1 MSAVDLLTWE
11 FQDGD
16 YDDDRDSSLGEDDS
30 SSTASLS
37 SSILEYR
44 TIHGRRYHSKSW
56 GDADY
61 WTPND
66 EIQANSMDLT
76 HHTLTL
82 LLNDKIYLAPIG
94 DDPRKVLDIGCGT
107 GKYLY
112 HFAPAAPVEV
122 LTNGWPNTGI
132 WAIDFADIFPKCEV
146 IGTDISPTQPSWVPG
161 NLRFEMDDFNQTPWT
176 FAPGTFDFVH
186 MRYLCGG
193 VLDWD
198 ALYAEA
204 FRAVRPGTGWVEAFE
219 PALRIRSDD
228 GSVCEGD
235 GSALAAWGPLF
246 EEGARRYGNN
256 GVPGSANSRPSRPMN
271 AVEDGTLERA
281 FRNAGFVDVVI
292 QTLKCPLTPN
302 SDDPHLCEVGLYA
315 QSTMEEGM
323 EGFLLYLFTQGL
335 GWTHEQV
342 ILYLSRVRKELRDR
356 RKSPYALVQIIY
368 GRRPENS

>member
-1 MSAVDLLTWE
+1 MSAMNLLTPE
-11 FQDGD
+11 LQEDE
-16 YDDDRDSSLGEDDS
+16 YEDDKDSSLGEDDS

-56 GDADY
+56 GDTDY

-82 LLNDKIYLAPIG
+82 LLHDRIFLAPIG
-94 DDPRKVLDIGCGT
+94 DDPRKVLEVGCG
-107 GKYLY
+107 
-112 HFAPAAPVEV
+112 
-122 LTNGWPNTGI
+122 TGI
-132 WAIDFADIFPKCEV
+132 WAIDFADAFPHCEV

-161 NLRFEMDDFNQTPWT
+161 NLRFEMDDFNLTPWT
-176 FAPGTFDFVH
+176 FQPASFDFVH
-186 MRYLCGG
+186 MRYLCGA
-193 VLDWD
+193 VLNWD
-198 ALYAEA
+198 AVYAEA
-204 FRAVRPGTGWVEAFE
+204 FRAVRPGTGWVETLE

-246 EEGARRYGNN
+246 EEGARRYENRN
-256 GVPGSANSRPSRPMN
+256 RVPGSANSGPSRPMN
-271 AVEDGTLERA
+271 VVEDGTMEGA
-281 FRNAGFVDVVI
+281 FRRAGFVDIVTHTI
-292 QTLKCPLTPN
+292 KCPLTPN
-302 SDDPHLCEVGLYA
+302 SNDPHLREVGLYA
-315 QSTMEEGM
+315 HATMEEGM

-356 RKSPYALVQIIY
+356 RKSPYSLVKVIY
-368 GRRPENS
+368 GRRPEGS

>member
-1 MSAVDLLTWE
+1 MSAMNLLTPE
-11 FQDGD
+11 LQEDE
-16 YDDDRDSSLGEDDS
+16 YEDDRDSSLGEDDS

-56 GDADY
+56 GDTDY

-76 HHTLTL
+76 HHTITL
-82 LLNDKIYLAPIG
+82 LLHDRIFLAPIG
-94 DDPRKVLDIGCGT
+94 NDPRKVLEVGCGT
-107 GKYLY
+107 G
-112 HFAPAAPVEV
+112 P
-122 LTNGWPNTGI
+122 GTGI
-132 WAIDFADIFPKCEV
+132 WAIDFADAYPRCEV

-161 NLRFEMDDFNQTPWT
+161 NLRFEMDDFNLTPWT
-176 FAPGTFDFVH
+176 FPPASFDFIH
-186 MRYLCGG
+186 MRYLCGA

-198 ALYAEA
+198 VAYAEA
-204 FRAVRPGTGWVEAFE
+204 FRAVRPGTGWVEALE

-235 GSALAAWGPLF
+235 GSVLAAWGPLF
-246 EEGARRYGNN
+246 EEGARRYGNGN
-256 GVPGSANSRPSRPMN
+256 RVPGSANSGPSRPMN
-271 AVEDGTLERA
+271 IVEDGTMERA
-281 FRNAGFVDVVI
+281 FRRAGFVDIVM
-292 QTLKCPLTPN
+292 QTFKCPLTPN
-302 SDDPHLCEVGLYA
+302 SNDPHLSEVGLYA
-315 QSTMEEGM
+315 HATMEEGM

-356 RKSPYALVQIIY
+356 RKSPYSLVKVIY
-368 GRRPENS
+368 GRRPERS